1 VFRSP
6 DRGLSWTAISPDLT
20 SNASRDDI
28 VTMGVK
34 TSETRIAR
42 NDGIAAWPTTVSL
55 AESPKR
61 PGLLYAGTDDG
72 VLQVTKDAGKTWT
85 NVFGRIQGVPAG
97 IFVSEVVPSRFDEN
111 TVYATFDG
119 HRQNDFGTYIY
130 ASSDAG
136 QTWRS
141 IAANLKEEVA
151 RTLTEDLK
159 NPDVLYLGT
168 ETGLFVTID
177 RGKSWVRVKA
187 NLPTVRID
195 EITLHPRDNAM
206 LLATH
211 GRAIWILDHLAPIQ
225 EYAAAQAAADA
236 KLFSPPPAA
245 MFRRPARDRNYE
257 FWGDQTF
264 FGQNPP
270 QAAVITWFLKRQ
282 ADNVKLKITDAAGKE
297 VRDISG
303 QVLANSNKAGIQAA
317 CWDLRVQPIAGP
329 QITATPAGRGEGQAG
344 GAAQAGR
351 AGQAGGPGGGPQA
364 SPFGA
369 GCATGGGGFGGGG
382 FGGGAATA
390 GPYVLPGTYNVSL
403 VVDGKTIE
411 TKPLRVAA
419 DPEVALTPIERQ
431 RMFAMAMEMHELQ
444 KRATDVQ
451 NALRPLNTRMAELV
465 KEIAARNDVPADV
478 KAAFEAFNKDLTA
491 FAPKFAPA
499 AFGRGGG
506 AGPAVAPAAAA
517 AQPGQPAP
525 AAAPAAAAAQPGQV
539 APAAAAP
546 AAAPTV
552 NLLTRIGQAKN
563 GLMATMPVTEQTTK
577 AYNEAKAQVPKAIV
591 DANALFA
598 RAEALS
604 RALAPL
610 KLTLTA
616 PQPVK

>member
-1 VFRSP
+1 
-6 DRGLSWTAISPDLT
+6 
-20 SNASRDDI
+20 
-28 VTMGVK
+28 
-34 TSETRIAR
+34 
-42 NDGIAAWPTTVSL
+42 
-55 AESPKR
+55 
-61 PGLLYAGTDDG
+61 
-72 VLQVTKDAGKTWT
+72 
-85 NVFGRIQGVPAG
+85 
-97 IFVSEVVPSRFDEN
+97 
-111 TVYATFDG
+111 
-119 HRQNDFGTYIY
+119 
-130 ASSDAG
+130 
-136 QTWRS
+136 
-141 IAANLKEEVA
+141 
-151 RTLTEDLK
+151 
-159 NPDVLYLGT
+159 
-168 ETGLFVTID
+168 
-177 RGKSWVRVKA
+177 
-187 NLPTVRID
+187 
-195 EITLHPRDNAM
+195 
-206 LLATH
+206 
-211 GRAIWILDHLAPIQ
+211 
-225 EYAAAQAAADA
+225 
-236 KLFSPPPAA
+236 
-245 MFRRPARDRNYE
+245 
-257 FWGDQTF
+257 
-264 FGQNPP
+264 
-270 QAAVITWFLKRQ
+270 
-282 ADNVKLKITDAAGKE
+282 
-297 VRDISG
+297 
-303 QVLANSNKAGIQAA
+303 
-317 CWDLRVQPIAGP
+317 
-329 QITATPAGRGEGQAG
+329 
-344 GAAQAGR
+344 
-351 AGQAGGPGGGPQA
+351 
-364 SPFGA
+364 
-369 GCATGGGGFGGGG
+369 
-382 FGGGAATA
+382 
-390 GPYVLPGTYNVSL
+390 VSL